1 MVINSK
7 NLNLHRKT
15 EYANN
20 IETLHIIFIALF
32 IFFNS
37 RAPSLIV
44 IDDVDSILA
53 SRDKTQNDSQKRLV
67 ATMLTLMDGINQVI
81 ILYKLKR

>member
-1 MVINSK
+1 M
-7 NLNLHRKT
+7 
-15 EYANN
+15 
-20 IETLHIIFIALF
+20 
-32 IFFNS
+32 
-37 RAPSLIV
+37 

-53 SRDKTQNDSQKRLV
+53 SRDKTQNDSLKRLV